1 MMTEGNIGDSGEN
14 NAVLEQQE
22 VKVEQTKTEEL
33 VIPNKKLPF
42 APVEKLSSKQL
53 FNYSQ
58 VILWGIKKA
67 LALKNGQ
74 LNPGDAIQ
82 VRYGWDSTDLAIEM
96 AKAVLVLGLNPVMRL
111 NHHPEM
117 EKQIM
122 LNSNKDQIL
131 FYPSWLMET
140 TRAMKGT
147 IIIHAPQS
155 YNHMK
160 DVPQEKIQWI
170 RDDLVRKNFSQEMEE
185 RQEKGLYA
193 WTLASYPTPAQ
204 AKEAGLTLAEYNGQI
219 VEALFLNE
227 EDPVA
232 IFEANFQRAER
243 IKKYLDSLN
252 QRGISHI
259 NLRSASGDIDLDA
272 PMDSNRKWDGFSGNN
287 IPSFELFIS
296 PNFQG
301 MSGKF
306 FSNVKIYDKGEPIQG
321 VKMTFKEGLLVE
333 ATAEVGNDQ
342 LQKMLK
348 TDGMRHCGEIALVD
362 KDFSKIFVDM
372 AHPLW
377 DENRAGESGNGSCHI
392 ALGNS
397 FFDSCYTGDHKLVS
411 SQAEENIT
419 EDGDKRKEAVN
430 NEKIRLQKELG
441 FNFAMNHVD
450 WINTEGV
457 IATAHFQDGSQ
468 VIIFNK
474 GSWVIPED
482 LV

>member
-1 MMTEGNIGDSGEN
+1 
-14 NAVLEQQE
+14 
-22 VKVEQTKTEEL
+22 
-33 VIPNKKLPF
+33 
-42 APVEKLSSKQL
+42 
-53 FNYSQ
+53 
-58 VILWGIKKA
+58 
-67 LALKNGQ
+67 
-74 LNPGDAIQ
+74 
-82 VRYGWDSTDLAIEM
+82 
-96 AKAVLVLGLNPVMRL
+96 
-111 NHHPEM
+111 
-117 EKQIM
+117 
-122 LNSNKDQIL
+122 
-131 FYPSWLMET
+131 
-140 TRAMKGT
+140 
-147 IIIHAPQS
+147 
-155 YNHMK
+155 
-160 DVPQEKIQWI
+160 
-170 RDDLVRKNFSQEMEE
+170 
-185 RQEKGLYA
+185 
-193 WTLASYPTPAQ
+193 
-204 AKEAGLTLAEYNGQI
+204 
-219 VEALFLNE
+219 
-227 EDPVA
+227 
-232 IFEANFQRAER
+232 
-243 IKKYLDSLN
+243 
-252 QRGISHI
+252 
-259 NLRSASGDIDLDA
+259 
-272 PMDSNRKWDGFSGNN
+272 MDSNRKWDGFSGNN

-362 KDFSKIFVDM
+362 KGFSKIFVDM

-392 ALGNS
+392 ARGNS
-397 FFDSCYTGDHKLVS
+397 VFDSCYTGDHKLVS
-411 SQAEENIT
+411 TQAEENST

-450 WINTEGV
+450 WINIEGV